1 MFAWLIIIVT
11 IFLEGGGE
19 AQVSHSLDV
28 LGSQTGIPKGLKKS
42 EIAKGRRVLTILEF
56 GGHRSSSIWKF
67 QWKGERG

>member
-1 MFAWLIIIVT
+1 LADCYCED
-11 IFLEGGGE
+11 FLGGGRE

-56 GGHRSSSIWKF
+56 GGHRSSSILEIPL
-67 QWKGERG
+67 ERGEGLK